1 MLSRKRNR
9 ESRSRLR
16 QDGRDRLVHQ
26 LNVRNRRR
34 ILDNLGHI
42 STRLNTLQHVSTISP
57 PYLDHISTI
66 SRPYLDNTSI
76 IFISSTFRPY
86 FDHISTYLTISQLY
100 IDQISTKS
108 RPDLDRISTG
118 SRPDLD
124 RISTIFRPCSDGR
137 VSIVSVGSRG
147 SRSPGSCL
155 ARRDF
160 STVSRASRTP
170 RSRSS
175 VKRLIGVS
183 LSFSFA
189 ARTIDRL
196 VGRSFCSVDIV
207 ARRTHVARTIAL
219 TTSRSRHR
227 AGLNREL
234 SRELALLVR
243 PARFIAQF
251 SV

>member
-108 RPDLDRISTG
+108 RPNLDRISTG

-124 RISTIFRPCSDGR
+124 RISTIFDRVRMVAFRSFRLDLDRPDR
-137 VSIVSVGSRG
+137 VSPRFLD
-147 SRSPGSCL
+147 RFSCITDTSIEIE
-155 ARRDF
+155 RQ
-160 STVSRASRTP
+160 ASHW
-170 RSRSS
+170 
-175 VKRLIGVS
+175 RLIVVLLCGS
-183 LSFSFA
+183 Y
-189 ARTIDRL
+189 DRS
-196 VGRSFCSVDIV
+196 VGRSIV
-207 ARRTHVARTIAL
+207 LLRRHCRTPYARCANYRTDH
-219 TTSRSRHR
+219 
-227 AGLNREL
+227 E
-234 SRELALLVR
+234 
-243 PARFIAQF
+243 
-251 SV
+251 

>member
-118 SRPDLD
+118 SRSDLD
-124 RISTIFRPCSDGR
+124 RISTGSRPYFDRVRMVAFRSFRLDLDRPDR
-137 VSIVSVGSRG
+137 VSLAEISRPFLVHHGHLDRDRASSVSLASHC
-147 SRSPGSCL
+147 RSPL
-155 ARRDF
+155 
-160 STVSRASRTP
+160 
-170 RSRSS
+170 
-175 VKRLIGVS
+175 
-183 LSFSFA
+183 
-189 ARTIDRL
+189 RL
-196 VGRSFCSVDIV
+196 VRSIGWSVDRSAPSTLSHAV
-207 ARRTHVARTIAL
+207 RTL
-219 TTSRSRHR
+219 
-227 AGLNREL
+227 REL
-234 SRELALLVR
+234 SH
-243 PARFIAQF
+243 
-251 SV
+251 

>member
-100 IDQISTKS
+100 IDQIST
-108 RPDLDRISTG
+108 G

-137 VSIVSVGSRG
+137 VSIVSVG

-219 TTSRSRHR
+219 TTSSSRHR

>member
-124 RISTIFRPCSDGR
+124 HISTVFGWSRFDRFGWI
-137 VSIVSVGSRG
+137 SIARIV
-147 SRSPGSCL
+147 SRSPRFLDRFSCITDTSIEIE
-155 ARRDF
+155 RQ
-160 STVSRASRTP
+160 ASHW
-170 RSRSS
+170 
-175 VKRLIGVS
+175 RLIVVLLCGS
-183 LSFSFA
+183 Y
-189 ARTIDRL
+189 DRS
-196 VGRSFCSVDIV
+196 VGRSIV
-207 ARRTHVARTIAL
+207 LLRRHCRTPYARCANYRTDH
-219 TTSRSRHR
+219 
-227 AGLNREL
+227 E
-234 SRELALLVR
+234 
-243 PARFIAQF
+243 
-251 SV
+251 